1 MSDLDDAL
9 LTTLVFREAPGLL
22 YYLWTTLLFRVALH
36 LEDDN
41 FTFYIRFIIKNL
53 DSEYIIFNFYIRLR
67 I

>member
-36 LEDDN
+36 LYRELHSV
-41 FTFYIRFIIKNL
+41 FAIRPMVVVL
-53 DSEYIIFNFYIRLR
+53 VV
-67 I
+67 